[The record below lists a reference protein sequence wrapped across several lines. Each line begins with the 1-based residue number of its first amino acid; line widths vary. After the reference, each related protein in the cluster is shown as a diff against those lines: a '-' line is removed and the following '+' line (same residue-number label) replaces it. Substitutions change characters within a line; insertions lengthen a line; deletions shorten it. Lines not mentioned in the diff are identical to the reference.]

1 MLSSEHF
8 LTMATAKPMT
18 VMMPKGMSTIPIPEP
33 SITDSGNVVALMLV
47 SLADTVTV
55 VNVVL

>member
-1 MLSSEHF
+1 MLSSKHF

-33 SITDSGNVVALMLV
+33 SITGSGNAVALMLV
-47 SLADTVTV
+47 SLAVTVTV